1 MINVIEYTDLLKSLD
16 KESLEL
22 IIIALLL
29 YYLSTLIY
37 ALRWKLVLRGLGR
50 DMPLLELLKITLSS
64 IFINNITPISRG
76 GGEVLRITWISRRY
90 KIPMTLS
97 AVSIVYE
104 RIMEAVPITILLL
117 LGITYFVSHAMY
129 FALLAVPV
137 MVFLWLKWE
146 MFIRLSVKV
155 FNANLT
161 TEELADIISLK
172 KNFFMNIIVI
182 GLSSAVWALDIL
194 RLKLIALAFGWDPSI
209 SFLAI
214 VSFVNLIFGLMAFTP
229 GGVGIVEG
237 GLIGTLTYFGVP
249 STLAVSITLL
259 ERFISYV
266 LSSMVGFMTLICSGG
281 VEIWKALKSR

>member
-1 MINVIEYTDLLKSLD
+1 MINVIEYTNLIKSLD

-22 IIIALLL
+22 IAIALSL

-76 GGEVLRITWISRRY
+76 GGEVLRITWISRKY

-97 AVSIVYE
+97 TVSIIYE

-117 LGITYFVSHAMY
+117 LGITYFASHTMY
-129 FALLAVPV
+129 FALLAIFI
-137 MVFLWLKWE
+137 MMFLWLKWE
-146 MFIRLSVKV
+146 MFIRLSVKI

-161 TEELADIISLK
+161 TEELAGIISLK
-172 KNFFMNIIVI
+172 KNFFMNVIVI
-182 GLSSAVWALDIL
+182 GLSSIVWILDIL
-194 RLKLIALAFGWDPSI
+194 RLKLIALALGWNPSV

-249 STLAVSITLL
+249 SALAISITLL

-266 LSSMVGFMTLICSGG
+266 LSSMVGFMTLVYSGG
-281 VEIWKALKSR
+281 AEIWRALKSR